1 MIDLQVQQR
10 FGRIG
15 LKITPFQ
22 YDLRIQPPDLQV
34 QQGSG
39 EISLQ
44 QPAATLEIDYTAAR
58 ESMGYNG
65 LAEQQRVFA
74 QDAKATADSGIE
86 RTVSEGWEFSKIDKR
101 VSVAKIIAASRQP
114 KEKDLELVS
123 IAPIKITIQP
133 NNINWEAK
141 PGKVTVDLKEGTVQ
155 GNLTSGSVHSYLE
168 QEPYLRFH
176 AVGNIYDQKR

>member
-1 MIDLQVQQR
+1 MINLQVQQQ

-22 YDLRIQPPDLQV
+22 YDLKIQPPDLQV
-34 QQGSG
+34 QQNSA
-39 EISLQ
+39 EISLE

-65 LAEQQRVFA
+65 IAEQQRVFT
-74 QDAKATADSGIE
+74 QDAQATSDSGIE
-86 RTVSEGWEFSKIDKR
+86 RTVSEGWQFAEINKK
-101 VSVAKIIAASRQP
+101 VSLAKIVTNSREP

-133 NNINWEAK
+133 NNINWDAK
-141 PGKVTVDLKEGTVQ
+141 PVGVAVDLKAGTVQ

-168 QEPYLRFH
+168 QEPYIRFH
-176 AVGNIYDQKR
+176 AVGTIYDQKS